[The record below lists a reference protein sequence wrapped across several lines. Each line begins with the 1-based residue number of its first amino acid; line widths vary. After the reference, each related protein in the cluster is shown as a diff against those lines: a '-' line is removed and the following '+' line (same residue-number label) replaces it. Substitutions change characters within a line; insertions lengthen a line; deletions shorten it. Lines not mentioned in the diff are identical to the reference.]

1 LDEVAQILANL
12 LEAIRVIADTLEPF
26 MPVTSRKIFDLLNVD
41 DATARA
47 PYGDGLKPGHT
58 VKAPIALFPRIEKN
72 AKA

>member
-1 LDEVAQILANL
+1 
-12 LEAIRVIADTLEPF
+12 